1 MFKVDIDE
9 ITKESELRQKGKIA
23 ELALGYQGGVKAL
36 VSMGAYNMNL
46 CESELIEIV
55 RAFRSSN
62 TNIVKLWNNAQKAF
76 IEAVKNKSV
85 VHIDKNISFIYEGNI
100 LFIKLPSGRRLSYIR
115 PKIDYDNIF
124 NKYIITY
131 EGIDPTTKKSKRL
144 TTYGGKLVENIVQA
158 IARDVLAQS
167 MINLKNHG
175 FNIVMHV
182 HDEIVLE
189 VEENVSSIE
198 EVCEI
203 MCKENKYLRD

>member
-1 MFKVDIDE
+1 MP
-9 ITKESELRQKGKIA
+9 
-23 ELALGYQGGVKAL
+23 
-36 VSMGAYNMNL
+36 
-46 CESELIEIV
+46 
-55 RAFRSSN
+55 
-62 TNIVKLWNNAQKAF
+62 QKAF

-158 IARDVLAQS
+158 IRRDVLGEA
-167 MINLKNHG
+167 MMNLKNHG

-189 VEENVSSIE
+189 VEDKISSIE
-198 EVCEI
+198 EICEI
-203 MCKENKYLRD
+203 MCKENKYLKD